1 MIALLTE
8 LAENVEDKQFQLTFT
23 NEKQNKICMFVHV
36 LLCCVR
42 VIELQFVNT

>member
-23 NEKQNKICMFVHV
+23 NERKNKFACLFMC
-36 LLCCVR
+36 CCV
-42 VIELQFVNT
+42 VL

>member
-23 NEKQNKICMFVHV
+23 NEKKQMCMFVHV
-36 LLCCVR
+36 LLCCYR